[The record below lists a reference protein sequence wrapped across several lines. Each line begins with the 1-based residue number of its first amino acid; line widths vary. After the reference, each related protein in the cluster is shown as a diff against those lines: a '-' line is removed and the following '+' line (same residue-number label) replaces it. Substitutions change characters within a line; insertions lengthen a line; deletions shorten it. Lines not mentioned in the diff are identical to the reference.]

1 MTAAP
6 ALNYSS
12 SNARQHFSSVL
23 DAAEHGRVVM
33 VNRGKARSAVVS
45 ADRLR
50 QYLSLTTPA
59 RTRTTIDDGA
69 YVVFL
74 EDRPFVSEGETLEA
88 AVADLIESLR
98 EYAED
103 WVERLQYAPN
113 HADAWG
119 LVQLVS
125 LSTDEQLA
133 DWLRAPA

>member
-1 MTAAP
+1 MTVAP
-6 ALNYSS
+6 VPHYSS
-12 SNARQHFSSVL
+12 SYARQHFSSVL
-23 DAAEHGRVVM
+23 DAAERGRVVT
-33 VNRGKARSAVVS
+33 VNRGKVQSAVIS

-50 QYLSLTTPA
+50 HYLSLTTPA

-74 EDRPFVSEGETLEA
+74 EDRPFVSEGDTLEEA
-88 AVADLIESLR
+88 IADLIESMR

-119 LVQLVS
+119 LVQLVN

-133 DWLRAPA
+133 GWLRTAE